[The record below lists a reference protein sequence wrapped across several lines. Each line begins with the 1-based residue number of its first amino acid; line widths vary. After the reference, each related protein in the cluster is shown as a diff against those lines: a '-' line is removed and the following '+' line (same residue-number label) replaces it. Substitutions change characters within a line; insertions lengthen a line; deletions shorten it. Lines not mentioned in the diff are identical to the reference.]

1 LTSLILYSLPKQLK
15 LLVEIIKQFELSK
28 QYLESLQVA
37 IEAENFEFIR
47 ESFDG
52 VNMADVAALLE
63 ELSFDESL
71 YVIRSI
77 ETQQSADILIELE
90 DDTLAKVLKEMQAS
104 EMATYIEMMDSDD
117 GADILNLFSER
128 DREDIISYFQDKVK
142 SDQILEL
149 LRYDEDTAGGIMA
162 KEYIRANKNWN
173 VVQTINEIRR
183 QAENV
188 DKIFSIYVVNNRQI
202 LLGRVSL
209 KKIVLAVEGTKIEDI
224 YEDEVISVPTYMD
237 QEEVAEIM
245 RKYDLE
251 SVPVVNSKNKLVG
264 RITVDDILDIIMEE
278 AEEDIQAMT
287 GISDTVDEYDSV
299 FKLSKARLPWLLIG
313 IVGGLL
319 GAGFIGFF
327 EEGLSKVTALAF
339 FIPLITATGGNVG
352 IQSSSLVVQSLANKS
367 IFDDSLS
374 RRFIKVF
381 LVAILNGIIL
391 ATFVFG
397 AVVFFYRS
405 DVAFALVVSIA
416 LFSVVLLASFMGTI
430 TPIVLDKI
438 GINPALASGPFITT
452 ANDLL
457 GLAVYFL
464 VAMSLLNI

>member
-1 LTSLILYSLPKQLK
+1 M
-15 LLVEIIKQFELSK
+15 EIIKQFELSK
-28 QYLESLQVA
+28 EYLESLRQG
-37 IEAENFEFIR
+37 IEAGDLDFIR
-47 ESFDG
+47 QSLDG
-52 VNMADVAALLE
+52 VNVADVAAILD
-63 ELSFDESL
+63 ELSLDDSIYVLRILESQL
-71 YVIRSI
+71 A
-77 ETQQSADILIELE
+77 ADILIEL
-90 DDTLAKVLKEMQAS
+90 DDSTLFKVLEEMEEEEIAS
-104 EMATYIEMMDSDD
+104 FIELMDSDD
-117 GADILNLFSER
+117 GADILNLLSEKE
-128 DREDIISYFQDKVK
+128 REGAISHFQDQVK
-142 SDQILEL
+142 SEQILEL
-149 LRYDEDTAGGIMA
+149 LRYEEDTAGGIMA

-188 DKIFSIYVVNNRQI
+188 EKIYSIYVVNNRQQ

-209 KKIVLAVEGTKIEDI
+209 KKIVLAAEDTRIEDI
-224 YEDEVISVPTYMD
+224 YDDEVISVPTHMD
-237 QEEVAEIM
+237 QEEVAGLM

-251 SVPVVNSKNKLVG
+251 SVPVVNAKNKLLG
-264 RITVDDILDIIMEE
+264 RITVDDILDVIREE
-278 AEEDIQAMT
+278 AEEDIQAMS

-299 FKLSKARLPWLLIG
+299 IKLTKARLPWLLIG

-327 EEGLSKVTALAF
+327 EEGLNKVTALAF

-367 IFDDSLS
+367 AFDDSLWT
-374 RRFIKVF
+374 RFIKG
-381 LVAILNGIIL
+381 LMVAIINGLIL

-397 AVVFFYRS
+397 VVVLFY
-405 DVAFALVVSIA
+405 DTEVAFAFVVSIA
-416 LFSVVLLASFMGTI
+416 LFSVVLLSSFMGTF
-430 TPIVLDKI
+430 TPIVLDRF

-452 ANDLL
+452 ANDLI

>member
-1 LTSLILYSLPKQLK
+1 
-15 LLVEIIKQFELSK
+15 VEIIKQFELSK
-28 QYLESLQVA
+28 EYLESLRQG
-37 IEAENFEFIR
+37 IEAGDLDFIR
-47 ESFDG
+47 QSLDG
-52 VNMADVAALLE
+52 VNVADVAAILD
-63 ELSFDESL
+63 ELSLDDSIYVLRILESQL
-71 YVIRSI
+71 A
-77 ETQQSADILIELE
+77 ADILIEL
-90 DDTLAKVLKEMQAS
+90 DDSTLFKVLKEMEEEEIAS
-104 EMATYIEMMDSDD
+104 FIELMDSDD
-117 GADILNLFSER
+117 GADILNLLSEKE
-128 DREDIISYFQDKVK
+128 REGVISHFQDQVK
-142 SDQILEL
+142 SEQILEL
-149 LRYDEDTAGGIMA
+149 LRYEEDTAGGIMA

-188 DKIFSIYVVNNRQI
+188 EKIYSIYVVNNRQQ

-209 KKIVLAVEGTKIEDI
+209 KKIVLAAEDTRIEDI
-224 YEDEVISVPTYMD
+224 YDDEVISVPTHMD
-237 QEEVAEIM
+237 QEEVAGLM

-251 SVPVVNSKNKLVG
+251 SVPVVNAKNKLLG
-264 RITVDDILDIIMEE
+264 RITVDDILDVIREE
-278 AEEDIQAMT
+278 AEEDIQAMS

-299 FKLSKARLPWLLIG
+299 IKLTKARLPWLLIG

-327 EEGLSKVTALAF
+327 EEGLNKVTALAF

-367 IFDDSLS
+367 AFDDSLWT
-374 RRFIKVF
+374 RFIKG
-381 LVAILNGIIL
+381 LMVAIINGLIL

-397 AVVFFYRS
+397 VVVLFY
-405 DVAFALVVSIA
+405 DTEVAFAFVVSIA
-416 LFSVVLLASFMGTI
+416 LFSVVLLSSFMGTF
-430 TPIVLDKI
+430 TPIVLDRF

-452 ANDLL
+452 ANDLI

>member
-1 LTSLILYSLPKQLK
+1 M
-15 LLVEIIKQFELSK
+15 EIIKQFELSK
-28 QYLESLQVA
+28 EYLESLQQA
-37 IEAENFEFIR
+37 IEAENLNFIQ
-47 ESFDG
+47 ESLDG
-52 VNMADVAALLE
+52 VNVADIAALLD
-63 ELSFDESL
+63 ELSMEDSI
-71 YVIRSI
+71 YVLRVLDA
-77 ETQQSADILIELE
+77 QLSADIIIELEATTQHRVLKELDVQEMANLIEL
-90 DDTLAKVLKEMQAS
+90 
-104 EMATYIEMMDSDD
+104 MDSDD
-117 GADILNLFSER
+117 GADILNLFLER
-128 DREDIISYFQDKVK
+128 EREDIISHFQDKVK

-149 LRYDEDTAGGIMA
+149 LRYDQDTAGGIMA

-188 DKIFSIYVVNNRQI
+188 SKIYSIFVVNNRQQLMGI
-202 LLGRVSL
+202 VSL
-209 KKIVLAVEGTKIEDI
+209 KRIVLASEETKIEDI
-224 YEDEVISVPTYMD
+224 YEEEVISVPTYMD
-237 QEEVAEIM
+237 QEEVAQVM

-251 SVPVVNSKNKLVG
+251 SLPVVNSKNKLVG
-264 RITVDDILDIIMEE
+264 RITVDDILDVIREE

-299 FKLSKARLPWLLIG
+299 IKLSKARLPWLLIG
-313 IVGGLL
+313 ICGGLL

-352 IQSSSLVVQSLANKS
+352 IQTSSIVVQSLASKS
-367 IFDDSLS
+367 IFDDSMAK
-374 RRFIKVF
+374 RFLKVL
-381 LVAILNGIIL
+381 LVAILNGLIL

-397 AVVFFYRS
+397 VVVLFYKT
-405 DVAFALVVSIA
+405 DVAFAMVVSIA

-430 TPIVLDKI
+430 TPIILDKI

-452 ANDLL
+452 ANDLI

-464 VAMSLLNI
+464 VAMSLLHI

>member
-1 LTSLILYSLPKQLK
+1 
-15 LLVEIIKQFELSK
+15 VEIIKQFELSK
-28 QYLESLQVA
+28 EYLESLQEA
-37 IEAENFEFIR
+37 IESEDLTFIQ
-47 ESFDG
+47 ESLDG
-52 VNMADVAALLE
+52 VNVADIAALLD
-63 ELSFDESL
+63 ELSMAESIFVL
-71 YVIRSI
+71 RVLDA
-77 ETQQSADILIELE
+77 QLAADIIIELEATNQHRVLKELEVQEMANLIEL
-90 DDTLAKVLKEMQAS
+90 
-104 EMATYIEMMDSDD
+104 MDSDD
-117 GADILNLFSER
+117 GADILNLFLER
-128 DREDIISYFQDKVK
+128 EREDIISHFQDKVK

-188 DKIFSIYVVNNRQI
+188 SKIYSIFVVNNRQQLMGI
-202 LLGRVSL
+202 VSL
-209 KKIVLAVEGTKIEDI
+209 KRIVLASDDTKIEDI
-224 YEDEVISVPTYMD
+224 YEEEVISVPTYMD

-251 SVPVVNSKNKLVG
+251 SLPVVNSKNKLVG
-264 RITVDDILDIIMEE
+264 RITVDDILDVIREE

-299 FKLSKARLPWLLIG
+299 IKLSKARLPWLLIG
-313 IVGGLL
+313 ICGGLL

-352 IQSSSLVVQSLANKS
+352 IQTSSIVVQSLASKS
-367 IFDDSLS
+367 IFDDSLAK
-374 RRFIKVF
+374 RFLKVL
-381 LVAILNGIIL
+381 LVAILNGLIL

-397 AVVFFYRS
+397 VVVLFYKT
-405 DVAFALVVSIA
+405 DVSFAMVVSIA

-430 TPIVLDKI
+430 TPIILDKV

-452 ANDLL
+452 ANDLI

>member
-1 LTSLILYSLPKQLK
+1 
-15 LLVEIIKQFELSK
+15 VEIIKQFELSK
-28 QYLESLQVA
+28 EYLESLQQA
-37 IEAENFEFIR
+37 IETEDLSFIQ
-47 ESFDG
+47 ETLDG
-52 VNMADVAALLE
+52 INVADIAALLD
-63 ELSFDESL
+63 ELSMEESI
-71 YVIRSI
+71 YVLRVLDA
-77 ETQQSADILIELE
+77 QLAADIIIELEATTQHRVLKELDVQEMANLIEL
-90 DDTLAKVLKEMQAS
+90 
-104 EMATYIEMMDSDD
+104 MDSDD
-117 GADILNLFSER
+117 GADILNLFLER
-128 DREDIISYFQDKVK
+128 EREDIISHFQDKVK

-149 LRYDEDTAGGIMA
+149 LRYDQDTAGGIMA

-188 DKIFSIYVVNNRQI
+188 SKIYSIFVVNNRQELMGI
-202 LLGRVSL
+202 VSL
-209 KKIVLAVEGTKIEDI
+209 KRIVLASDETKIEDI
-224 YEDEVISVPTYMD
+224 YEEEVISVPTYMD
-237 QEEVAEIM
+237 QEEVAEVM

-251 SVPVVNSKNKLVG
+251 SLPVVNSKNKLVG
-264 RITVDDILDIIMEE
+264 RITVDDILDVIREE

-299 FKLSKARLPWLLIG
+299 IKLSKARLPWLLIG
-313 IVGGLL
+313 ICGGLL

-352 IQSSSLVVQSLANKS
+352 IQTSSIVVQSLASKS
-367 IFDDSLS
+367 IFDDSMAK
-374 RRFIKVF
+374 RFLKVL
-381 LVAILNGIIL
+381 LVAILNGLIL

-397 AVVFFYRS
+397 VVVLFYKT
-405 DVAFALVVSIA
+405 DVAFAMVVSIA

-430 TPIVLDKI
+430 TPIILDKI

-452 ANDLL
+452 ANDLI

-464 VAMSLLNI
+464 VAMSLLHI

>member
-1 LTSLILYSLPKQLK
+1 
-15 LLVEIIKQFELSK
+15 VETIKQFGLSK
-28 QYLESLQVA
+28 EYLESLRQG
-37 IEAENFEFIR
+37 IEAKDLVFIH
-47 ESFDG
+47 ESLDG
-52 VNMADVAALLE
+52 VNVADVAAILD
-63 ELSFDESL
+63 ELSLDESI
-71 YVIRSI
+71 YVLRILPG
-77 ETQQSADILIELE
+77 QLAADILIEL
-90 DDTLAKVLKEMQAS
+90 DDTTLFRVLKEMEEEEIS
-104 EMATYIEMMDSDD
+104 SFIEMMDSDD
-117 GADILNLFSER
+117 GADILNLLSQKE
-128 DREDIISYFQDKVK
+128 REDVISHFKDQVK

-149 LRYDEDTAGGIMA
+149 LRYEEDTAGGIMA
-162 KEYIRANKNWN
+162 KEFIRANKSWN

-188 DKIFSIYVVNNRQI
+188 EKIYSIYVVNNRQQ

-209 KKIVLAVEGTKIEDI
+209 KKIVLAAEDTRIEDI
-224 YEDEVISVPTYMD
+224 YDDEVVSVPTHMD
-237 QEEVAEIM
+237 QEHVAEIM

-264 RITVDDILDIIMEE
+264 RITVDDILDVIREE
-278 AEEDIQAMT
+278 AEEDIQAMS

-299 FKLSKARLPWLLIG
+299 FKLTKARLPWLMIG

-367 IFDDSLS
+367 AFDDSLWT
-374 RRFIKVF
+374 RFVKGLI
-381 LVAILNGIIL
+381 VAIINGLIL

-397 AVVFFYRS
+397 VVVLFYKTE
-405 DVAFALVVSIA
+405 VAFALVVSIA
-416 LFSVVLLASFMGTI
+416 LFSVVLLSSFMGTF
-430 TPIVLDKI
+430 TPIVLDRF

-452 ANDLL
+452 ANDLI
-457 GLAVYFL
+457 GLAVYFF

>member
-1 LTSLILYSLPKQLK
+1 M
-15 LLVEIIKQFELSK
+15 EIIKQFELSK
-28 QYLESLQVA
+28 EYLESLRQG
-37 IEAENFEFIR
+37 IEAGDLDFIR
-47 ESFDG
+47 QSLDG
-52 VNMADVAALLE
+52 VNVADVAAILD
-63 ELSFDESL
+63 ELSLADSIYVLRILESQL
-71 YVIRSI
+71 A
-77 ETQQSADILIELE
+77 ADILIEL
-90 DDTLAKVLKEMQAS
+90 DDSTLFKVLEEMEEEEIAS
-104 EMATYIEMMDSDD
+104 FIELMDSDD
-117 GADILNLFSER
+117 GADILNLLSEKE
-128 DREDIISYFQDKVK
+128 REGVISHFQDQVK
-142 SDQILEL
+142 SEQILEL
-149 LRYDEDTAGGIMA
+149 LRYEEDTAGGIMA

-188 DKIFSIYVVNNRQI
+188 EKIYSIYVVNNRQQ

-209 KKIVLAVEGTKIEDI
+209 KKIVLAAEDTRIEDI
-224 YEDEVISVPTYMD
+224 YDDEVISVPTHMD
-237 QEEVAEIM
+237 QEEVAGLM

-251 SVPVVNSKNKLVG
+251 SVPVVNAKNKLLG
-264 RITVDDILDIIMEE
+264 RITVDDILDVIREE
-278 AEEDIQAMT
+278 AEEDIQAMS

-299 FKLSKARLPWLLIG
+299 IKLTKARLPWLLIG

-367 IFDDSLS
+367 AFDDSLWT
-374 RRFIKVF
+374 RFIKG
-381 LVAILNGIIL
+381 LMVAIINGLIL

-397 AVVFFYRS
+397 VVVLFY
-405 DVAFALVVSIA
+405 DTEVAFAFVVSIA
-416 LFSVVLLASFMGTI
+416 LFSVVLLSSFMGTF
-430 TPIVLDKI
+430 TPIVLDRF

-452 ANDLL
+452 ANDLI